1 MVHRNCV
8 VCASVCE
15 CYVCVSSHP
24 RSILAKVSTKVN
36 KSIGLHAWP
45 TQLTAPGTTISGPL
59 PASTMTIRGNAQKI
73 IVFHHLTS
81 GDVRV
86 QNLRFLASP
95 KEITL

>member
-1 MVHRNCV
+1 VWMLCLYEF
-8 VCASVCE
+8 ASALYTCQGVYQSKQEHWAAC
-15 CYVCVSSHP
+15 
-24 RSILAKVSTKVN
+24 LANTIDYYYEN
-36 KSIGLHAWP
+36 HGTA
-45 TQLTAPGTTISGPL
+45 APGTTISGPL

-95 KEITL
+95 KEVTL